1 MKLACHLDS
10 SGSKN
15 TLFWEF
21 CFVLSCLLFWR
32 WAEGGGGGEGGGKVP
47 GECQENLRKALKGAG
62 KKKMWVLSS
71 SSFQIISPFL
81 SLGAIPHL

>member
-47 GECQENLRKALKGAG
+47 GECQENLRKALKGA
-62 KKKMWVLSS
+62 KKKKNVGSV
-71 SSFQIISPFL
+71 
-81 SLGAIPHL
+81 